1 MAHESPKACLIS
13 NNGHRLPSYS
23 TQACAPDVGNKAMSS
38 LYHGFAEK
46 MRNYAYG
53 WRASFYF
60 RWYGFSFL
68 ISPMWHHIIHCTER
82 FLQNKHWVAAKTNIG
97 AIVLDSW

>member
-53 WRASFYF
+53 WRASYLFQVV
-60 RWYGFSFL
+60 WFL
-68 ISPMWHHIIHCTER
+68 
-82 FLQNKHWVAAKTNIG
+82 FLDITNVAPYHT
-97 AIVLDSW
+97 LH